1 MLAILHQLWV
11 VPVTQQGISYRRFL
25 LFLKLIQ
32 LLLLYAFLRTGVRS
46 VHSLVRQTFSVILT
60 LFSFFPTPDLSD
72 TYLIAKALSFT
83 FSISRRD
90 FRTVSFSRL
99 YRASH
104 LYLLHEINA
113 CRRLGESFQGV
124 TPSFQFSK

>member
-60 LFSFFPTPDLSD
+60 LFSFFRPPTYQIHTLPLRHFRLPSLFHVGISVRYLSAD
-72 TYLIAKALSFT
+72 FT
-83 FSISRRD
+83 E
-90 FRTVSFSRL
+90 
-99 YRASH
+99 
-104 LYLLHEINA
+104 LHTFIF
-113 CRRLGESFQGV
+113 CTR
-124 TPSFQFSK
+124 